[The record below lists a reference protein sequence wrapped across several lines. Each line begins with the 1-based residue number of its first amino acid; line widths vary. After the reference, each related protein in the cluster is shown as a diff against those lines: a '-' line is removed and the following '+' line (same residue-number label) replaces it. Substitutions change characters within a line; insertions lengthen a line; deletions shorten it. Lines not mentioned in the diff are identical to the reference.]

1 VPRVLLFDLGLVSDA
16 SGLKTNWY
24 PFFVLPAYTAP
35 ELVSNGKI
43 RPEYA
48 TDVYG
53 LGLILYELLVGEPAF
68 TFKLQ
73 SDNEV
78 YRTVQRNRLV
88 RMTRVEDV
96 KTVADIA
103 IQAVDPQ
110 ITNRQ
115 QDATVLAK
123 QLLGYFGELPGE
135 KKSRWPNVKTILVVV
150 GALLAIAFLLAVVIS
165 LNNFGPAL

>member
-1 VPRVLLFDLGLVSDA
+1 MPLVLKQIGIL
-16 SGLKTNWY
+16 
-24 PFFVLPAYTAP
+24 FFVLPAYTAP

-73 SDNEV
+73 SDHEV

-88 RMTRVEDV
+88 KMTRVEDV

-123 QLLGYFGELPGE
+123 QLLAYFGELPGE

>member
-1 VPRVLLFDLGLVSDA
+1 
-16 SGLKTNWY
+16 
-24 PFFVLPAYTAP
+24 
-35 ELVSNGKI
+35 
-43 RPEYA
+43 
-48 TDVYG
+48 
-53 LGLILYELLVGEPAF
+53 
-68 TFKLQ
+68 
-73 SDNEV
+73 
-78 YRTVQRNRLV
+78 
-88 RMTRVEDV
+88 V

-123 QLLGYFGELPGE
+123 QLLAYFGELPGE